1 MGCNMAATID
11 LAQVPAPWWAVI
23 FGGIILVGGGVLLS
37 FVLQLVK
44 LSKALKGEAQKVVV
58 EQVPMSQLQC
68 TALHQAV
75 EARFNAIEGSVT
87 DLERNMNQ
95 TVKEFLA
102 SHNALSLQL
111 QGQLNGLNAQ
121 LAALQGSVPSMRE
134 RINDLD
140 HKFDAFMEAFLPRGR
155 NQPLQSSS
163 TQATP
168 GA

>member
-1 MGCNMAATID
+1 MVANID
-11 LAQVPAPWWAVI
+11 LSSVPAPWWAVI
-23 FGGIILVGGGVLLS
+23 FGGVVVIGGGVLLS
-37 FVLQLVK
+37 FMLQVVK
-44 LSKALKGEAQKVVV
+44 LGKVLKGDAQKVVV

-68 TALHQAV
+68 AQIHQQI
-75 EARFNAIEGSVT
+75 EARFSAIEGSVT

-121 LAALQGSVPSMRE
+121 LAALQGSVPPMRE

-140 HKFDAFMEAFLPRGR
+140 HKFDAFMEAFLPRR
-155 NQPLQSSS
+155 QNQTLPNSVA
-163 TQATP
+163 QATP